1 MIASILGI
9 SPAHWDALLAGLK
22 WTVFLSAV
30 GFVAGGFVGFVVALS
45 RISDNAVIRSL
56 SAGYVNL
63 IQGTPLLVLM
73 FVLYFGLPVFGL
85 DMPPLAA
92 ACIAMT
98 MFSAAYL
105 GEIWRGCLQSVPRT
119 QWEAADCLAL
129 ARWERML
136 LVILPQA
143 LRIAVPPTVGF
154 MVQIVK
160 NTSVASVI
168 GMAEMTYIGKLINNA
183 TFQPF
188 RTYLIIAGLYFLLCY
203 PLSWLSRRL
212 ERKLN
217 VAHR

>member
-1 MIASILGI
+1 MAALLGL
-9 SPAHWDALLAGLK
+9 SPAHWNALLAGLS
-22 WTVFLSAV
+22 WTVFLSLV
-30 GFVAGGFVGFVVALS
+30 GFVAGGFVGFAVALA
-45 RISDNAVIRSL
+45 RISDNAIVRGI
-56 SAGYVNL
+56 AVVYVNL
-63 IQGTPLLVLM
+63 VQGTPLLVLM
-73 FVLYFGLPVFGL
+73 FVLYFGLPIIGFE
-85 DMPPLAA
+85 MPPLAA

-98 MFSAAYL
+98 LFSAAYL
-105 GEIWRGCLQSVPRT
+105 GEIWRGCLESVPRT

-143 LRIAVPPTVGF
+143 LRIATPPTVGF

-160 NTSVASVI
+160 NTSIASVI

-188 RTYLIIAGLYFLLCY
+188 RTYLVIAALYFALCY

>member
-1 MIASILGI
+1 MAALLGL
-9 SPAHWDALLAGLK
+9 SPAHWNALLDGLS
-22 WTVFLSAV
+22 WTVFLSLV
-30 GFVAGGFVGFVVALS
+30 GFLAGGIVGFGVALA
-45 RISDNAVIRSL
+45 RISDNAIIRWVAL
-56 SAGYVNL
+56 IYVNL

-73 FVLYFGLPVFGL
+73 FVLYFGLPILGL
-85 DMPPLAA
+85 EMPPLAA

-98 MFSAAYL
+98 LFSAAYL
-105 GEIWRGCLQSVPRT
+105 GEIWRGCLESVPRT

-143 LRIAVPPTVGF
+143 LRIATPPTVGF

-160 NTSVASVI
+160 NTSIASVI

-188 RTYLIIAGLYFLLCY
+188 RTYLVIAALYFALCY

>member
-1 MIASILGI
+1 MAALLGL
-9 SPAHWDALLAGLK
+9 SPAHWNALLAGLS
-22 WTVFLSAV
+22 WTVFLSLV
-30 GFVAGGFVGFVVALS
+30 GFVAGGIVGFAVALA
-45 RISDNAVIRSL
+45 RISDNAIVRGI
-56 SAGYVNL
+56 AVVYVNL
-63 IQGTPLLVLM
+63 VQGTPLLVLM
-73 FVLYFGLPVFGL
+73 FVLYFGLPIIGFE
-85 DMPPLAA
+85 MPPLAA

-98 MFSAAYL
+98 LFSAAYL
-105 GEIWRGCLQSVPRT
+105 GEIWRGCLESVPRT

-143 LRIAVPPTVGF
+143 LRIATPPTVGF

-160 NTSVASVI
+160 NTSIASVI

-188 RTYLIIAGLYFLLCY
+188 RTYLVIAALYFALCY

>member
-1 MIASILGI
+1 MAALLGL
-9 SPAHWDALLAGLK
+9 SPAHWNALLAGLS
-22 WTVFLSAV
+22 WTVFLSLV
-30 GFVAGGFVGFVVALS
+30 GFIAGGMVGFSVALA
-45 RISDNAVIRSL
+45 RISDNAIMRGIAVV
-56 SAGYVNL
+56 YVNL

-73 FVLYFGLPVFGL
+73 FVLYFGLPIVGFE
-85 DMPPLAA
+85 MPPLAA

-98 MFSAAYL
+98 LFSAAYL
-105 GEIWRGCLQSVPRT
+105 GEIWRGCLESVPRT

-143 LRIAVPPTVGF
+143 LRIATPPTVGF

-160 NTSVASVI
+160 NTSIASVI

-188 RTYLIIAGLYFLLCY
+188 RTYLVIAALYFALCY

>member
-1 MIASILGI
+1 MAALLGL
-9 SPAHWDALLAGLK
+9 SPAHWSALLNGLS
-22 WTVFLSAV
+22 WTVFLSLV
-30 GFVAGGFVGFVVALS
+30 GFLAGGLVGFGVALA
-45 RISDNAVIRSL
+45 RISDNAIVRRV
-56 SAGYVNL
+56 AVVYVNL

-73 FVLYFGLPVFGL
+73 FVLYFGLPILGL
-85 DMPPLAA
+85 EMPPLAA

-98 MFSAAYL
+98 LFSAAYL
-105 GEIWRGCLQSVPRT
+105 GEIWRGCLESVPRT

-143 LRIAVPPTVGF
+143 LRIATPPTVGF

-160 NTSVASVI
+160 NTSIASVI

-183 TFQPF
+183 TFQPL
-188 RTYLIIAGLYFLLCY
+188 RTYLVIAALYFALCY

>member
-1 MIASILGI
+1 MAALLGL
-9 SPAHWDALLAGLK
+9 SPAHWNALLAGLS
-22 WTVFLSAV
+22 WTVFLSLV
-30 GFVAGGFVGFVVALS
+30 GFAAGGIVGFAVALA
-45 RISDNAVIRSL
+45 RISDNAIVRGI
-56 SAGYVNL
+56 AVVYVNL
-63 IQGTPLLVLM
+63 VQGTPLLVLM
-73 FVLYFGLPVFGL
+73 FVLYFGLPIIGFE
-85 DMPPLAA
+85 MPPLAA

-98 MFSAAYL
+98 LFSAAYL
-105 GEIWRGCLQSVPRT
+105 GEIWRGCLESVPRT

-143 LRIAVPPTVGF
+143 LRIATPPTVGF

-160 NTSVASVI
+160 NTSIASVI

-188 RTYLIIAGLYFLLCY
+188 RTYLVIAALYFALCY

>member
-1 MIASILGI
+1 MIATLLGLAP
-9 SPAHWDALLAGLK
+9 SHWDALIKGLT
-22 WTVFLSAV
+22 WTVFLSLV
-30 GFVAGGFVGFVVALS
+30 GFFAGGLLGFGVALA
-45 RISDNAVIRSL
+45 RISKSAVLRRGAL
-56 SAGYVNL
+56 VYVNL

-73 FVLYFGLPVFGL
+73 FVLYFGLPILGF
-85 DMPPLAA
+85 DMPPIAA

-98 MFSAAYL
+98 LFSAAYL
-105 GEIWRGCLQSVPRT
+105 GEIWRGCLQAVPKT

-129 ARWERML
+129 TGAQRMG

-143 LRIAVPPTVGF
+143 LRIATPPTVGF

-160 NTSVASVI
+160 NTSIASVI

-188 RTYLIIAGLYFLLCY
+188 RVYLVIAGLYFLLCY

-212 ERKLN
+212 EKKLN
-217 VAHR
+217 VAHH

>member
-1 MIASILGI
+1 MAALLGL
-9 SPAHWDALLAGLK
+9 SPAHWNALLAGLS
-22 WTVFLSAV
+22 WTVFLSLV
-30 GFVAGGFVGFVVALS
+30 GFVAGGIVGFSVALA
-45 RISDNAVIRSL
+45 RISDNAIVRGIAL
-56 SAGYVNL
+56 VYVNL

-73 FVLYFGLPVFGL
+73 FVLYFGLPIVGFE
-85 DMPPLAA
+85 MPPLAA

-98 MFSAAYL
+98 LFSAAYL
-105 GEIWRGCLQSVPRT
+105 GEIWRGCLESVPRT

-143 LRIAVPPTVGF
+143 LRIATPPTVGF

-160 NTSVASVI
+160 NTSIASVI

-188 RTYLIIAGLYFLLCY
+188 RTYLVIAALYFALCY

>member
-1 MIASILGI
+1 MAALLGL
-9 SPAHWDALLAGLK
+9 SPAHWAALMNGLSWTVLLSLVGFLAGGL
-22 WTVFLSAV
+22 V
-30 GFVAGGFVGFVVALS
+30 GFGVALA
-45 RISDNAVIRSL
+45 RISDNPVVRNLAL
-56 SAGYVNL
+56 GYVNL
-63 IQGTPLLVLM
+63 IQGTPLLIVM
-73 FVLYFGLPVFGL
+73 FVLYFGLPVLGF
-85 DMPPLAA
+85 DMPPLVA

-98 MFSAAYL
+98 LFAAAYL
-105 GEIWRGCLQSVPRT
+105 GEIWRGCLEAVPRT

-129 ARWERML
+129 TRWERIV

-143 LRIAVPPTVGF
+143 VRIAIPPTVGF

-160 NTSVASVI
+160 NTSIASVI

-188 RTYLIIAGLYFLLCY
+188 RIYLVIAGLYFLLCY

>member
-1 MIASILGI
+1 MAALLGL
-9 SPAHWDALLAGLK
+9 SPAHWAALLSGLS
-22 WTVFLSAV
+22 WTVFLSLV
-30 GFVAGGFVGFVVALS
+30 GFLAGGLVGFGVALA
-45 RISDNAVIRSL
+45 RISESAIVRRISL
-56 SAGYVNL
+56 AYVNL
-63 IQGTPLLVLM
+63 IQGTPLLILM
-73 FVLYFGLPVFGL
+73 FVLYFGLPVLGL
-85 DMPPLAA
+85 EMPPLAA

-98 MFSAAYL
+98 LFSAAYL
-105 GEIWRGCLQSVPRT
+105 GEIWRGCLEAVPRT

-143 LRIAVPPTVGF
+143 LRIATPPTVGF

-160 NTSVASVI
+160 NTSIASVI

-188 RTYLIIAGLYFLLCY
+188 RTYLVIAALYFALCY

>member
-1 MIASILGI
+1 MIASLLGL
-9 SPAHWDALLAGLK
+9 SPAHWEALLAGLK
-22 WTVFLSAV
+22 WTVFLS
-30 GFVAGGFVGFVVALS
+30 VAGFTAGGLLGFVVALS
-45 RISDNAVIRSL
+45 RISDNAVVRAVSVT
-56 SAGYVNL
+56 YVNL

-73 FVLYFGLPVFGL
+73 FVLYFGLPVFGWE
-85 DMPPLAA
+85 MPPLAA

-129 ARWERML
+129 TRGERML

-143 LRIAVPPTVGF
+143 LRIAIPPTVGF

>member
-1 MIASILGI
+1 MAALLGL
-9 SPAHWDALLAGLK
+9 SPAHWNALLAGLS
-22 WTVFLSAV
+22 WTVFLSLV
-30 GFVAGGFVGFVVALS
+30 GFVAGGIVGFAVALA
-45 RISDNAVIRSL
+45 RISDNAIVRGI
-56 SAGYVNL
+56 AVVYVNL

-73 FVLYFGLPVFGL
+73 FVLYFGLPIIGFE
-85 DMPPLAA
+85 MPPLAA

-98 MFSAAYL
+98 LFSAAYL
-105 GEIWRGCLQSVPRT
+105 GEIWRGCLESVPRT

-143 LRIAVPPTVGF
+143 LRIATPPTVGF

-160 NTSVASVI
+160 NTSIASVI

-188 RTYLIIAGLYFLLCY
+188 RTYLVIAALYFALCY

>member
-1 MIASILGI
+1 MAALLGI
-9 SPAHWDALLAGLK
+9 SPAHWAALMNGLS
-22 WTVFLSAV
+22 WTVFLSLV
-30 GFVAGGFVGFVVALS
+30 GFLAGGLVGFGVALA
-45 RISDNAVIRSL
+45 RISDNAVVRSL
-56 SAGYVNL
+56 ALGYVNL
-63 IQGTPLLVLM
+63 IQGTPLLIVM
-73 FVLYFGLPVFGL
+73 FVLYFGLPVLGF
-85 DMPPLAA
+85 DMPPLVA

-98 MFSAAYL
+98 LFAAAYL
-105 GEIWRGCLQSVPRT
+105 GEIWRGCLEAVPRT

-143 LRIAVPPTVGF
+143 LRIAIPPTVGF

-160 NTSVASVI
+160 NTSIASVI

-188 RTYLIIAGLYFLLCY
+188 RIYLVIAGLYFTLCY